1 MEIKI
6 CKVCEGNGSIKIQ
19 DRNSDID
26 SVICLKCEGKG
37 RVYARTYELE
47 MSMDKQNEFYK
58 KDEEI
63 VKLIRESKKCQ
74 S

>member
-6 CKVCEGNGSIKIQ
+6 CKVCKGEGAIKVI
-19 DRNSDID
+19 DPRSDID

-63 VKLIRESKKCQ
+63 IKLIRDSKKCQ